1 MGVRSPIYGGTEPPV
16 VVQGAPVPPPV
27 VIEPGWE
34 LYPWVYG
41 APMDIGRVATLAA
54 ITGSEGITDTLS
66 GAVLV
71 AAMDL
76 HTMAATLAMREDK
89 AKLRSII

>member
-1 MGVRSPIYGGTEPPV
+1 MGR
-16 VVQGAPVPPPV
+16 
-27 VIEPGWE
+27 
-34 LYPWVYG
+34 
-41 APMDIGRVATLAA
+41 PMDIGRVAASAA

-71 AAMDL
+71 AALDL
-76 HTMAATLAMREDK
+76 HTIAATLVMREDK